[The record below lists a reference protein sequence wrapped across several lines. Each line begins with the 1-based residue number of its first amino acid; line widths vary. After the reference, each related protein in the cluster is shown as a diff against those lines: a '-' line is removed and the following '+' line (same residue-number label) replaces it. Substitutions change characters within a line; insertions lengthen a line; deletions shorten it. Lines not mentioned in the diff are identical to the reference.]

1 MQVNDPNLHGLSSQ
15 ATQGTERAQ
24 NHTENARSQNATKS
38 GIGSDSVEISSFAQ
52 QVNDLREGSSAREA
66 RVEELRNLVQSGR
79 YEVDGNAVAS
89 RIVDELLGEK

>member
-15 ATQGTERAQ
+15 TTQGTERAQ
-24 NHTENARSQNATKS
+24 NHTENARSQNTAKS
-38 GIGSDSVEISSFAQ
+38 GIGSDTVEISSFAQ

-79 YEVDGNAVAS
+79 YEVNGTAVAS
-89 RIVDELLGEK
+89 RMVDEFLGEK